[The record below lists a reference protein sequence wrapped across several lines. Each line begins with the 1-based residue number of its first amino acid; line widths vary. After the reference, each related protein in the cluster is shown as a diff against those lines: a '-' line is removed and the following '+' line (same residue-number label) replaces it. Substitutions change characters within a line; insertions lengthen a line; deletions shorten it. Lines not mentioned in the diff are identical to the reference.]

1 MSTIL
6 YFRLMQACIDLT
18 FDYVHSRKQFDTKI
32 GEFQLIQVCLRPQIM
47 LNINITLTYY
57 VYYS

>member
-32 GEFQLIQVCLRPQIM
+32 GEFQLIQVCLRLQIM
-47 LNINITLTYY
+47 LNINI
-57 VYYS
+57 S